1 MAERWTPIRARLFD
15 ENEYNHILRS
25 YMLSLRLGNAVVM
38 STVVHEH
45 TEGLPLTRAHRTVLR
60 GAVAEVIDKRDLRGI
75 RVVPAQIESSGLL
88 IESTLL
94 VADSDLDPDS
104 ATTKVMNDVYLDV
117 VDAANLSLEAMKYGY
132 RWGWPVFPET

>member
-1 MAERWTPIRARLFD
+1 
-15 ENEYNHILRS
+15 
-25 YMLSLRLGNAVVM
+25 
-38 STVVHEH
+38 
-45 TEGLPLTRAHRTVLR
+45 LR